1 MACNCNNVQRSLI
14 RSIAVNSASTAV
26 ILTPDD
32 SVTLE
37 NEGKFSFVVAASV
50 PVAGMSLP
58 AYMVVGGA
66 NVPIYDR
73 FGNIIYGANLRTRFE
88 YKTYYGT
95 NGAGGTAHIQ
105 VVNYPIGR
113 QCNC

>member
-1 MACNCNNVQRSLI
+1 M
-14 RSIAVNSASTAV
+14 
-26 ILTPDD
+26 LTPD
-32 SVTLE
+32 VALAPL
-37 NEGKFSFVVAASV
+37 NESKVSFVIATTV

-58 AYMVVGGA
+58 ANITLNGVD
-66 NVPIYDR
+66 VPIYDR

-88 YKTYYGT
+88 YKGYYGT